1 MGFRDKVLNLDF
13 LAPPVTLN
21 IGGSQGM
28 RTYLGVSLSMMYLAS
43 LIYLI
48 YFTIDQYL
56 DTTTPTIV
64 QQSSE
69 TDTYPKMDFSASH
82 FFPVLYV
89 FKNDLF
95 NIPVDEIPKYFSV
108 RYYKYRSITGIDP
121 SGTPTVNVSIQ
132 SMDVVPC
139 RDIMNDPEYWQYYK
153 EYTDT
158 AHFKLLGV
166 RFAMCIKVNSSL
178 TSIEG
183 GGSDPLITLLSYK
196 IMPCSLVDTTQ
207 CASVNTMK
215 GVAFV
220 LTNPSFGLNYSNYEN
235 PVTGYLNVD
244 QIYYVNEGLKQKF
257 EAKLFSTEIW
267 DDPGMYFPMRLRKQ
281 FNSIDKL
288 VTSSRSRDPTSVT
301 CTWANVLATKCNAYM
316 DFNFMSS
323 GRKITAIR
331 KYLGV
336 LESVSNFGGTNSIFF
351 ILFLYINMFYV
362 YMNERDF
369 MTSQVFDFF
378 SQDLFAIKKKQGGC
392 CRRKARIT
400 NGNAV
405 QYGQPQELTPTK
417 MERGREPF
425 GDENN
430 QNNGDPIELDE
441 KALEDVR
448 EEAFKIIEK
457 SLDVVTL
464 VKEVNNLKVL
474 THMLLKEYH
483 LKLVPVIALSLQCK
497 KDKVSVMQS
506 QQSLNGSTAGGLSR
520 SKTIGVD
527 LDSQKIDYQSAIEK
541 VVESRFEGLG
551 VEPENRN
558 VEQKVDAF
566 VYDTLSKGDRLF
578 KELLAR
584 YGGDK
589 HDLIASPNH
598 DMRSMGRDSIMGSA
612 KTPATAL
619 LARAMAKDTAE
630 KPAISA
636 FGRAEKIVPQKTI
649 LQKTQTYKPGQS
661 SIQPNGGRKGSEI
674 VGNEVVKRVDDFDF
688 DGESNM

>member
-1 MGFRDKVLNLDF
+1 MGVRDKVLHLDF

-21 IGGSQGM
+21 IAGAQGM
-28 RTYLGVSLSMMYLAS
+28 RTYFGVTLSLMYLAS

-48 YFTIDQYL
+48 YFTIQQYL
-56 DTTTPTIV
+56 DTATPTIV

-69 TDTYPKMDFSASH
+69 TDSYPKMDFAASH

-89 FKNDLF
+89 YKNDLF
-95 NIPVDEIPKYFSV
+95 NVPVEEVPKYFTV
-108 RYYKYRSITGIDP
+108 RYYKYRSVNNID
-121 SGTPTVNVSIQ
+121 STGTPTVNVSIQ

-139 RDIMNDPEYWQYYK
+139 RDLINDDTYWQYYK

-158 AHFKLLGV
+158 THFKLLGKK
-166 RFAMCIKVNSSL
+166 FAMCIKVNSSL

-196 IMPCSLVDTTQ
+196 IMPCSLADTAQ
-207 CASVNTMK
+207 CANVSTMK

-220 LTNPSFGLNYSNYEN
+220 LTNPSFGLNYSNYES

-244 QIYYVNEGLKQKF
+244 QIYYINEGLKQKF
-257 EAKLFSTEIW
+257 EAKLFTTEIW
-267 DDPGMYFPMRLRKQ
+267 DDPGMYFPMRMRKS

-288 VTSSRSRDPTSVT
+288 VTSSRSRDNNSVT
-301 CTWANVLATKCNAYM
+301 CSWSSVLTTKCSAYM

-323 GRKITAIR
+323 GRKLTAIR
-331 KYLGV
+331 KYIGV

-378 SQDLFAIKKKQGGC
+378 SQDLFAVKKKEGRC
-392 CRRKARIT
+392 CKKKSRIT

-405 QYGQPQELTPTK
+405 QFGQPHELTPTK
-417 MERGREPF
+417 NENGKDAF
-425 GDENN
+425 GNDDPNT
-430 QNNGDPIELDE
+430 DPIELDE
-441 KALEDVR
+441 KALQDVR

-483 LKLVPVIALSLQCK
+483 LKLVPLIALSLQCK
-497 KDKVSVMQS
+497 KDKVSVLQS
-506 QQSLNGSTAGGLSR
+506 QNSITTNNGLQR
-520 SKTIGVD
+520 SKTIGAD
-527 LDSQKIDYQSAIEK
+527 LDAEKIDYQTAMEL
-541 VVESRFEGLG
+541 VVDSRFSSLS
-551 VEPENRN
+551 VDPEHRN

-566 VYDTLSKGDRLF
+566 VYETFSKGDRLF

-584 YGGDK
+584 HGGDK
-589 HDLIASPNH
+589 HDLMSSPNPEH
-598 DMRSMGRDSIMGSA
+598 RSMGGRDSIINSA

-619 LARAMAKDTAE
+619 LARAMGNDKTD
-630 KPAISA
+630 KQISA
-636 FGRAEKIVPQKTI
+636 FGRAEKMVPQKTI

-661 SIQPNGGRKGSEI
+661 SIQPQNTRKGSEVIPFEI
-674 VGNEVVKRVDDFDF
+674 VKPVNDFDF

>member
-1 MGFRDKVLNLDF
+1 MGFRDKVLTLDF

-21 IGGSQGM
+21 IAGAQGM
-28 RTYLGVSLSMMYLAS
+28 RTYLGVTLSMLYLAS
-43 LIYLI
+43 LVYLV
-48 YFTIDQYL
+48 YSTIEQYL
-56 DTTTPTIV
+56 DTTSPTIV

-69 TDTYPKMDFSASH
+69 TDTYPKMDFAASH

-108 RYYKYRSITGIDP
+108 RYYKYRSITGIDAA
-121 SGTPTVNVSIQ
+121 GNPTVNVSIQ

-139 RDIMNDPEYWQYYK
+139 RDIMNVPEYWQYYK

-196 IMPCSLVDTTQ
+196 IMPCSLADTTQ

-244 QIYYVNEGLKQKF
+244 QIYYINEGLKQKF
-257 EAKLFSTEIW
+257 EAKLFSTEIY
-267 DDPGMYFPMRLRKQ
+267 DDPGMYFPIRLRKQ

-301 CTWANVLATKCNAYM
+301 CTWANVLNTKCNAYM

-351 ILFLYINMFYV
+351 IIFLYINMFYV

-392 CRRKARIT
+392 CRKKSRIT

-417 MERGREPF
+417 MERGAEPF
-425 GDENN
+425 GDDANK
-430 QNNGDPIELDE
+430 NGDQAIELDE

-483 LKLVPVIALSLQCK
+483 LKLVPLIALSLQCK
-497 KDKVSVMQS
+497 KDKVSVLQS
-506 QQSLNGSTAGGLSR
+506 QNSLNASNTGGLSR

-527 LDSQKIDYQSAIEK
+527 LDAETIDYPTAIEK
-541 VVESRFEGLG
+541 VAEGRLGTLG

-566 VYDTLSKGDRLF
+566 VYDSLSKGDRLF

-584 YGGDK
+584 HGGDK
-589 HDLIASPNH
+589 HDLMASPNN
-598 DMRSMGRDSIMGSA
+598 DMRSMGRDSIMNSA

-619 LARAMAKDTAE
+619 LARAHAKDTAE
-630 KPAISA
+630 KPAISS
-636 FGRAEKIVPQKTI
+636 FGRADKIGTQKSI

-661 SIQPNGGRKGSEI
+661 SIAMNGGRKGSEI